1 MRVMTS
7 KYEIS
12 SKNHICSVQTF
23 SFRGIIYLPEK
34 KFIGTSSILTW
45 DKSSLLPTDFV
56 FTLEWFF
63 SLSFNS
69 CIYLRSKIY
78 HLIWLFITI
87 VKSTGWS
94 VNLSRSHS
102 YFSFGIICSSFW
114 RSFVVSLWLLGSK
127 YLSILETKWS
137 NWGSFV
143 VHLRCLCFNIVSVL
157 LPTNNIQHR
166 CFNACFP
173 SSGGSHAVLIHAVF
187 FDFSPEIL
195 YLIFNFVSV
204 FYARNTLVSLFFSWI
219 LSGFNTERHFIW

>member
-7 KYEIS
+7 KSEIS

-63 SLSFNS
+63 SFIFNS

-94 VNLSRSHS
+94 VNLSPSHS
-102 YFSFGIICSSFW
+102 YFSFGIICGPFW
-114 RSFVVSLWLLGSK
+114 RSFVVSLSLLGSK

-137 NWGSFV
+137 NRGSFV

-157 LPTNNIQHR
+157 LPTNNTQHR

-173 SSGGSHAVLIHAVF
+173 SSGGSHAVLIHGVF